1 VRIEEARGLTPSTR
15 VLCPSE
21 GDEGTRSCLV
31 VSVQAEVQEDLFGD
45 PFVWVMVQDPQKG
58 VTAIIPSHLLRRSPE
73 EPPQD
78 EMQGDLFADRSAV
91 T

>member
-1 VRIEEARGLTPSTR
+1 MRIEEARSLSSGTR

-31 VSVQAEVQEDLFGD
+31 VSVQAEVQKDLFGD
-45 PFVWVMVQDPQKG
+45 PFVWVMVRDPQRG
-58 VTAIIPSHLLRRSPE
+58 GTAIIPSSHITRERDDQVEGIAS
-73 EPPQD
+73 
-78 EMQGDLFADRSAV
+78 SAGCAP